1 MSHSHQNI
9 PCQHIQKIPHRE
21 QDLGNNSSHNIDCS
35 REVTSNQI
43 SVHIS
48 LIKDGLESPDLT
60 EDVDMEEV
68 SDTYSENSESDV
80 PHSPTNII
88 PSIDQLFKRSFSHEL
103 EELTKTANGE
113 QIMALDDIHQILR
126 DLKEAENLDVYM

>member
-1 MSHSHQNI
+1 MSNTRQNI
-9 PCQHIQKIPHRE
+9 PCQHIQKIPPRG
-21 QDLGNNSSHNIDCS
+21 QDLGSNSSQNIDGS

-48 LIKDGLESPDLT
+48 LIKDGMESPDLM
-60 EDVDMEEV
+60 EDVDMEEA

>member
-1 MSHSHQNI
+1 MDCG
-9 PCQHIQKIPHRE
+9 PDTHIRKNTH
-21 QDLGNNSSHNIDCS
+21 NSIAKKVEDIAVENGKK
-35 REVTSNQI
+35 VTLNQI

-48 LIKDGLESPDLT
+48 LIKDGMESPDLM
-60 EDVDMEEV
+60 EDVDMEEA

-126 DLKEAENLDVYM
+126 HLKEAENLDVYM

>member
-1 MSHSHQNI
+1 MDCG
-9 PCQHIQKIPHRE
+9 PDTHIRKNTH
-21 QDLGNNSSHNIDCS
+21 NSIAKKVEDKAFENGKKAP
-35 REVTSNQI
+35 SNQI

-48 LIKDGLESPDLT
+48 LIKDGMESPDLP
-60 EDVDMEEV
+60 EDVDMEEA